1 MTSVTLVDTGP
12 LVAMLDRNDRQH
24 KWTVATLASVE
35 GALVTCEPVLTE
47 ACFLLKRYHSSS
59 DSIFKLLSRELLRLD
74 FELAREHKR
83 VQQLMQRYADLPM
96 SLADACLVRMAELK
110 PGSQVMT
117 LDSDFAIYRQHG
129 RQAIPLLT
137 PFA

>member
-59 DSIFKLLSRELLRLD
+59 DSISSCSRVNCSVSTSNWPE
-74 FELAREHKR
+74 
-83 VQQLMQRYADLPM
+83 
-96 SLADACLVRMAELK
+96 STSGC
-110 PGSQVMT
+110 SN
-117 LDSDFAIYRQHG
+117 
-129 RQAIPLLT
+129 
-137 PFA
+137 